1 MQLQLKSCAATSP
14 RASPAQV
21 RPQSRFSARA
31 ARPRMQCKGSA
42 RARAVRGHYK
52 RSASTAQA
60 QRVCSASAAQ
70 VQRTCSERCSACASA
85 HVQRMCEGSAR
96 ALQAQRVCSAS
107 AARVS
112 VSAVQVQRTCSESAA
127 HVQRK
132 CLASASAQVE
142 RKWSASG
149 AQVQRKCSANVVH
162 RCRASA
168 AKVEHECSA
177 TAVQVQ
183 PRLMFCAT
191 PTQILHGR
199 MRYDPAWTV
208 PEVGL
213 IPNHLRGVDSALP
226 RGSHGRPRTT
236 WRCLRVQAA
245 TRRPEPTP
253 CHMTTACGSCA
264 VQVRRK
270 CSARAASVQRKCS
283 AGRRSRL
290 QLGLSQEVHVWPERE
305 VLGLAS
311 WAAHVKDHL

>member
-1 MQLQLKSCAATSP
+1 M
-14 RASPAQV
+14 
-21 RPQSRFSARA
+21 
-31 ARPRMQCKGSA
+31 
-42 RARAVRGHYK
+42 
-52 RSASTAQA
+52 
-60 QRVCSASAAQ
+60 
-70 VQRTCSERCSACASA
+70 
-85 HVQRMCEGSAR
+85 
-96 ALQAQRVCSAS
+96 
-107 AARVS
+107 
-112 VSAVQVQRTCSESAA
+112 
-127 HVQRK
+127 
-132 CLASASAQVE
+132 
-142 RKWSASG
+142 
-149 AQVQRKCSANVVH
+149 QRKCSANVVH

-177 TAVQVQ
+177 SAVQVQ

-311 WAAHVKDHL
+311 WAAHVEGSSLGTEPPPGQQPSTCARMCSRRVRRTGPLFLARCTSSATPCASPSLVAG